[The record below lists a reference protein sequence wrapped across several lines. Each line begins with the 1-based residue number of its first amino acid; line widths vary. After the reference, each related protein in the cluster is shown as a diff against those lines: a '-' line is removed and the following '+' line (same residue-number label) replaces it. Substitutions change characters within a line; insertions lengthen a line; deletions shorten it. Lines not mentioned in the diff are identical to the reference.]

1 MLTPET
7 SSFFAGV
14 AARSIQY
21 DKHNHDIHCKTLH
34 FLTPWASSFFAGVAA
49 RSIQYEKKKNWHICR
64 FVSSPGGFIFFL
76 LALPLIAYSMIK
88 KNKLN
93 LAI

>member
-14 AARSIQY
+14 AVRSIQY

-34 FLTPWASSFFAGVAA
+34 FLTPGASSFFAGVAA
-49 RSIQYEKKKNWHICR
+49 RSIQYEKKKNHGINAVLFHHRGASSFFCWRCR
-64 FVSSPGGFIFFL
+64 S
-76 LALPLIAYSMIK
+76 
-88 KNKLN
+88 
-93 LAI
+93 